1 MKMKTQTSINK
12 SKKKLIKKAGKKK
25 GETLKKVL
33 RIKKD
38 IISKQPK
45 KVNWIHFLK
54 KIFRIRIII
63 MFQ

>member
-1 MKMKTQTSINK
+1 MKMKTLTSINK